1 MSTKKGGFAEFIFN
15 TIMPKVYGIGAAVV
29 IVGAMFKINH
39 WPGASEML
47 VVGLTVEAIIFF
59 LSAFQPPAHEPDW
72 TKVYPELAEDFDD
85 YDTPAPKKIGKPGES
100 VTQKLDSMLTEAKI
114 EPQLL
119 DSLGK
124 GLKSLSDSAA
134 KMNNLTDASVAT
146 NEYAKNVKDA
156 SKAILDLNKSYSNT
170 VSAMSEM
177 ANASKDAKEYH
188 AQVQNITKN
197 LGALN
202 AVYEIELQDANS
214 HLKAM
219 NKFYSNLTAA
229 MESMTEATKDTQQ
242 FKAEMT
248 KLTSNITNLNKVYG
262 SMLAAM
268 KS

>member
-1 MSTKKGGFAEFIFN
+1 MSTKKGGFVEFMFN

-29 IVGAMFKINH
+29 IVGAMFKIMH
-39 WPGASEML
+39 WEGASFML
-47 VVGLTVEAIIFF
+47 VIGLTVEAIIFF

-85 YDTPAPKKIGKPGES
+85 DYEPMKKIPAKPGES
-100 VTQKLDSMLTEAKI
+100 VTKKLDDMLTDAKI
-114 EPQLL
+114 EPQLI
-119 DSLGK
+119 DNLGK
-124 GLKSLSDSAA
+124 GLKSLSESAQ
-134 KMNNLTDASVAT
+134 KMNNLADASVAT
-146 NEYAKNVKDA
+146 NEYAKNVKEA

-219 NKFYSNLTAA
+219 NKFYSNLTGA
-229 MESMTEATKDTQQ
+229 MESMGQATKDTEA
-242 FKAEMT
+242 FKSEMA
-248 KLTSNITNLNKVYG
+248 KLTGNVANLNKVYG
-262 SMLAAM
+262 NMLSAM
-268 KS
+268 KG